1 MTSSTTVTT
10 ASRTSTTTAT
20 TGTATTIATM
30 TTTTTTMTTRITT
43 TTTGTTT
50 DREHDEGAG
59 RSGPPLR
66 SSIQLS
72 LRGSADLLLQ
82 LVVEGAHAGIDTRL
96 AGPSASL
103 APRDHTDQLVARDQ
117 RPAGVALAGVLA
129 AVREA
134 GADHAVRGVRRTVR
148 RVALLVR
155 GDRHVH
161 LHQVVGL
168 LAALGGVAPTQRR
181 HRGARLVRR
190 VVSGG
195 QLRRRLIHRFRQ
207 RQDGDVVVAAVRAVR
222 RVHPDVGHVGDGA
235 FVRAHDRA
243 TGHHLL
249 VVRPGAV
256 DAVRRGDDLVRSR
269 QRATAEPEA
278 VRRGQ
283 PHRERVVLDV
293 GLFAAHDVRLDR
305 PVACLLAGSPSR
317 RAGTEPCRTGDR
329 GDGCRPDRPA
339 LAFCHV
345 VSS

>member
-1 MTSSTTVTT
+1 MTGSTTVTT
-10 ASRTSTTTAT
+10 DSRTSTTTAT
-20 TGTATTIATM
+20 TGTATTIAT
-30 TTTTTTMTTRITT
+30 TTTMTTRMTT

-66 SSIQLS
+66 SSIQPS

-161 LHQVVGL
+161 LHQVVG
-168 LAALGGVAPTQRR
+168 
-181 HRGARLVRR
+181 
-190 VVSGG
+190 
-195 QLRRRLIHRFRQ
+195 
-207 RQDGDVVVAAVRAVR
+207 
-222 RVHPDVGHVGDGA
+222 
-235 FVRAHDRA
+235 
-243 TGHHLL
+243 
-249 VVRPGAV
+249 
-256 DAVRRGDDLVRSR
+256 
-269 QRATAEPEA
+269 
-278 VRRGQ
+278 
-283 PHRERVVLDV
+283 
-293 GLFAAHDVRLDR
+293 
-305 PVACLLAGSPSR
+305 
-317 RAGTEPCRTGDR
+317 
-329 GDGCRPDRPA
+329 
-339 LAFCHV
+339 
-345 VSS
+345 